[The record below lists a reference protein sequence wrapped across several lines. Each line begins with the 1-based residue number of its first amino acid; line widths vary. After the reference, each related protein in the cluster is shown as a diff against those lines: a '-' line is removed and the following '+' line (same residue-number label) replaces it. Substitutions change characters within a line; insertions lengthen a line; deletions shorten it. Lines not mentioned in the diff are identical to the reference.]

1 LLQDAGGLGSFG
13 LQLTLVGLLLPVVE
27 VGLGHVALAS
37 ITEPSGHVCVDGCG
51 GGGVGHV
58 ALASI
63 TEPSGHVCVDGCGGG
78 ELLLSLG
85 GLLLLLS
92 LGGWLLSLGGDD

>member
-1 LLQDAGGLGSFG
+1 MLQDAGGLGSFG

-51 GGGVGHV
+51 GG
-58 ALASI
+58 
-63 TEPSGHVCVDGCGGG
+63 